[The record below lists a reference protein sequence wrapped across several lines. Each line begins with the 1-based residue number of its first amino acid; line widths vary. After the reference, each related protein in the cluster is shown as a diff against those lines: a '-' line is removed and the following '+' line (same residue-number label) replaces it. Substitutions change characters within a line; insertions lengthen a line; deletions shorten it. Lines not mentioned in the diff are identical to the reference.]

1 MVAALAG
8 DDAVAVLAFEEPD
21 GDGLEDAEPLHRVVD
36 LLLRLGVEAAAGL
49 VGIGLDARDFNVE
62 RPAEAAATV
71 DGAVERVLRSERRRG
86 LLAERVA
93 GRGERCLD
101 CGAESVA
108 RLRRRGPGRR
118 RLRGCVGHRG

>member
-62 RPAEAAATV
+62 RPAEAAAAV
-71 DGAVERVLRSERRRG
+71 DGAVEGVLRS
-86 LLAERVA
+86 
-93 GRGERCLD
+93 
-101 CGAESVA
+101 
-108 RLRRRGPGRR
+108 
-118 RLRGCVGHRG
+118 